1 MRWVIAALALVGVAA
16 CGEGMA
22 TVDARDGHHGY
33 TLEVRALEGAQ
44 TYLVTAPDGKVV
56 AARAAEGA
64 SAVMDTARAQALLND
79 PPPVSDDDDVPQRVA
94 IQLPGFD
101 LRVAA
106 DDDTDGD
113 GDGDHGRVN
122 LSIGGQQQVVVHADE
137 GGPGDADDRAF
148 VRITGADKD
157 SARDFIND
165 AEELSAEVKTQML
178 TELGLN

>member
-1 MRWVIAALALVGVAA
+1 
-16 CGEGMA
+16 
-22 TVDARDGHHGY
+22 
-33 TLEVRALEGAQ
+33 
-44 TYLVTAPDGKVV
+44 
-56 AARAAEGA
+56 
-64 SAVMDTARAQALLND
+64 MDTARAQALLND